1 MKTFSVPFTSGEIKD
16 NITISTNAASKP
28 SQEKLIYQALKFQSE
43 GKISE
48 AAKYY
53 QSCLKQGSNDHRI
66 LCNYGIILRGYGK
79 FEEAEYLQRKAIEIK
94 PDFANAYINLGNV
107 LQDRGKLQEAE
118 RSTRKAIELK
128 PDFANA
134 YINLG
139 NILLKRGK
147 LKEAEEI
154 THKAI
159 SLKPNSAQA
168 YLNLG
173 VILKDLGKLEE
184 AQLSTRK
191 VIELKPDFTEAYFN
205 LFKHYEQV
213 NNLTKLGESLKEF
226 IDLEIIKNELIL
238 FRARLAFRNKEDK
251 TALKLINSISNEWI
265 EKSNNSKKILFWSYK
280 AFIEE
285 KLGNFDNAYFCFKK
299 SQEDI
304 SYKLFRKD
312 VFLNYIISYKKNIIH
327 KRIKNNN
334 LNNKIQE
341 PNLSFL
347 IGFPRSGTTL
357 LDTILRSHPKIEVI
371 EEKPLISNI
380 EKYIEEE
387 LNTKLDNLYSL
398 SDNNIIILRKKYFE
412 SVKKYT
418 HRQSNLIIDKLPLNT
433 ITLPLIN
440 ILFPNAKIIFTHR
453 HPYDTV
459 LSCFQQSFR
468 PNSAMTNLVSLKSS
482 SIMYDQVMECWD
494 IYKNNLSLN
503 FITSKYENLIED
515 FHNHTVKILEF
526 LDIEWD
532 DNIKNYR
539 KTALE
544 RDQINTPSSSQ
555 VVQPLYKSSIEKWK
569 NYEKYF
575 EDCHHYLEKW
585 VSYFNY

>member
-1 MKTFSVPFTSGEIKD
+1 MKIFSVPFTSVEIQE
-16 NITISTNAASKP
+16 NITITTHTALKP
-28 SQEKLIYQALKFQSE
+28 SQEQLISQALKLQSE

-53 QSCLKQGSNDHRI
+53 QSFLKQGFNDHRI
-66 LCNYGIILRGYGK
+66 LSNYGIILRGYGK
-79 FEEAEYLQRKAIEIK
+79 LKEAEYLQRKAIELK

-107 LQDRGKLQEAE
+107 LQDSGKLQEAE

-128 PDFANA
+128 PDSVKA

-147 LKEAEEI
+147 LEEAEE
-154 THKAI
+154 TTRKAI
-159 SLKPNSAQA
+159 ELNPDSAQA

-173 VILKDLGKLEE
+173 VILNDLGKLEE

-213 NNLTKLGESLKEF
+213 NNLKKLGESIKEF
-226 IDLEIIKNELIL
+226 IDVDNIKNELIL

-251 TALKLINSISNEWI
+251 TAFKLINSISNQWI
-265 EKSNNSKKILFWSYK
+265 KKSNNNKEILFWSYK

-285 KLGNFDNAYFCFKK
+285 KVGNFDNAYFCFKK
-299 SQEDI
+299 SQEDL
-304 SYKLFRKD
+304 SYKQFRKN
-312 VFLNYIISYKKNIIH
+312 VFLNYIISYKNNIIN
-327 KRIKNNN
+327 KRIRSNNFN
-334 LNNKIQE
+334 DRTQDFNIN
-341 PNLSFL
+341 FL

-357 LDTILRSHPKIEVI
+357 LDTILRSHPNIEVI

-380 EKYIEEE
+380 EKYIKEEF
-387 LNTKLDNLYSL
+387 NTKLDNLYSL
-398 SDNNIIILRKKYFE
+398 SDTNITILRQKYFE
-412 SVKKYT
+412 SVKKYINKK
-418 HRQSNLIIDKLPLNT
+418 SNLIIDKLPLNT

-468 PNSAMTNLVSLKSS
+468 PNSAMKNLVSLKSS
-482 SIMYDQVMECWD
+482 SIMYDQVMKAWD
-494 IYKNNLSLN
+494 IYKNNLSIN
-503 FITSKYENLIED
+503 FITSKYENLIAD
-515 FHNHTVKILEF
+515 FDNHTLKILKF
-526 LDIEWD
+526 LDIKWD
-532 DNIKNYR
+532 ENIKNYR

-544 RDQINTPSSSQ
+544 RDKINTPSSSQ

-575 EDCHHYLEKW
+575 EDCHQYLEKW
-585 VSYFNY
+585 VSYFDY